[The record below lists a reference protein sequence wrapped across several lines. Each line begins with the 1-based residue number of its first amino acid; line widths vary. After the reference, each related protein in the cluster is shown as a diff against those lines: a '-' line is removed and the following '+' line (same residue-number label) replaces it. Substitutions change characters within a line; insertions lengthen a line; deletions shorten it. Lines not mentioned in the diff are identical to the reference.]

1 MCAPSHFIIL
11 PRKNE
16 WILAGPIACGV
27 SGCGLGMKKLRYL
40 LRRWFG
46 DYTRLRKL
54 VVGVLGV
61 SILIVGTAMLLLPGP
76 AIIVIPAGIALLATE
91 FAWARRLLRR
101 VKKKINDIYPR
112 NAQNN
117 STPGA
122 HHSNRTQERKKNV

>member
-1 MCAPSHFIIL
+1 
-11 PRKNE
+11 
-16 WILAGPIACGV
+16 
-27 SGCGLGMKKLRYL
+27 MKKLRHL

-61 SILIVGTAMLLLPGP
+61 SILIVGAAMLLLPGP

-101 VKKKINDIYPR
+101 VKRKFSDIYPR
-112 NAQNN
+112 HAQNN
-117 STPGA
+117 SVPGA
-122 HHSNRTQERKKNV
+122 HRHDQTQERKKNV